1 MERFRQPNNS
11 ANTNRNSAWDE
22 LAKLNTYEHNGIL
35 LVGNAAH
42 EQRMKDLGLDKG
54 ASQPS
59 SIDNDEGVLQSENVK
74 INEKT
79 SQPETLSSN
88 NLPEQSK
95 ESRESFSIQ
104 LDAEIDNST
113 IDQSE
118 ELDYSEPVATQ
129 EEGYTESIEEPIKNP
144 LENANSEDGNE
155 TVEMPQENTQ
165 EVDNNE
171 PVKEL
176 LDDAQTDTQPSGNVD
191 VESFEKQPGS
201 VNNEIPTEQLTNE
214 GQSGYKEIAFTQST
228 DLADELKRNPDY
240 ITYLVSSDQGFAVE
254 KTKAVST
261 CIEKMKNAK
270 NNDEIWQA
278 IRLGQDITN
287 HPESFSEE
295 EIQKVREFMTTP
307 VARKN
312 ELIYRIANEEKSLKR
327 TEEAIRRSE
336 KAYEELNSANIVE
349 KFLKRGE
356 LRTASDRLEASRR
369 RKRASLETIKRQRTE
384 LQRVEASL
392 GEAA

>member
-11 ANTNRNSAWDE
+11 ANANSAWDE

-42 EQRMKDLGLDKG
+42 EQRMKDLGLDKDT
-54 ASQPS
+54 SQPS
-59 SIDNDEGVLQSENVK
+59 SIDNNEEVLQSENVNT
-74 INEKT
+74 NENT
-79 SQPETLSSN
+79 SQPETLGSN
-88 NLPEQSK
+88 NLPEQP
-95 ESRESFSIQ
+95 EGSRESFSIQ
-104 LDAEIDNST
+104 PDAEIDNS
-113 IDQSE
+113 IMDQSE

-155 TVEMPQENTQ
+155 TVEKPQENAQ
-165 EVDNNE
+165 EENNDE
-171 PVKEL
+171 PTEEL

-191 VESFEKQPGS
+191 AESSEKQPDS
-201 VNNEIPTEQLTNE
+201 VDNEMTTEQLTNE
-214 GQSGYKEIAFTQST
+214 EQSDYKEIAFTQST

-254 KTKAVST
+254 KAKAVSV
-261 CIEKMKNAK
+261 CIEKMENAK

-278 IRLGQDITN
+278 IRLSQDITN

-356 LRTASDRLEASRR
+356 LRMASDRLEASRR
-369 RKRASLETIKRQRTE
+369 RKKASLETIKRQRAE

>member
-1 MERFRQPNNS
+1 MERFRQPNSN
-11 ANTNRNSAWDE
+11 ANTNSAWDD
-22 LAKLNTYEHNGIL
+22 LAKLSTYEHNGIL
-35 LVGNAAH
+35 LVGDAAH
-42 EQRMKDLGLDKG
+42 EQRMKDLGLDKDT
-54 ASQPS
+54 SQPS
-59 SIDNDEGVLQSENVK
+59 SIDNNEGVLRSKNVNTNEN
-74 INEKT
+74 T

-88 NLPEQSK
+88 NLPEQPE
-95 ESRESFSIQ
+95 ESRENFSIQ
-104 LDAEIDNST
+104 PDAEIDDS
-113 IDQSE
+113 IMDQSE

-129 EEGYTESIEEPIKNP
+129 EEGYTESIEKPIKNP

-155 TVEMPQENTQ
+155 TVEKSQENAQ
-165 EVDNNE
+165 EENNDKPAE
-171 PVKEL
+171 EL
-176 LDDAQTDTQPSGNVD
+176 LDDSQTDTQPSGNVD
-191 VESFEKQPGS
+191 VESSEKQPDS
-201 VNNEIPTEQLTNE
+201 VDNEIITEQLANE
-214 GQSGYKEIAFTQST
+214 EQSGYKEIAFTQST

-254 KTKAVST
+254 KTKAVSV
-261 CIEKMKNAK
+261 CIEKMENAK

-278 IRLGQDITN
+278 IRLSQDITN
-287 HPESFSEE
+287 HPESFSEA

-356 LRTASDRLEASRR
+356 LRIAADRLEASRR
-369 RKRASLETIKRQRTE
+369 RKKASLETIKRQRAE

>member
-11 ANTNRNSAWDE
+11 ANTNSAWDE

-42 EQRMKDLGLDKG
+42 EQRMKDLGLDKDT
-54 ASQPS
+54 SQPS
-59 SIDNDEGVLQSENVK
+59 SIDNTEGVLRSENVNT
-74 INEKT
+74 NENT

-88 NLPEQSK
+88 NLPEQPE

-104 LDAEIDNST
+104 PDAEIDNST

-155 TVEMPQENTQ
+155 TVEKPQENAQ
-165 EVDNNE
+165 EENNDE
-171 PVKEL
+171 PAEDL
-176 LDDAQTDTQPSGNVD
+176 LDDAQTDTQPSGNVG
-191 VESFEKQPGS
+191 VESSEKQPDS
-201 VNNEIPTEQLTNE
+201 VDNEITTEQLTNE
-214 GQSGYKEIAFTQST
+214 EQSGYKEIAFTQST

-254 KTKAVST
+254 KAKAVSV
-261 CIEKMKNAK
+261 CIEKMENAK

-278 IRLGQDITN
+278 IRLSQDITN

-356 LRTASDRLEASRR
+356 LRIASDRLEASRR
-369 RKRASLETIKRQRTE
+369 RKKASLETIKRQRAE

>member
-104 LDAEIDNST
+104 PDAEIDNST